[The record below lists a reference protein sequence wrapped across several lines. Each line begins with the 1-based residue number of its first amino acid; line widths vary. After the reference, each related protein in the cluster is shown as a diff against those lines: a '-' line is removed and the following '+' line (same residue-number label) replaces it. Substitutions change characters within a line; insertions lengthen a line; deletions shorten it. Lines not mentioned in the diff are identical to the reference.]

1 MLISCG
7 QSHGGYKTPAK
18 ADFSAELLL
27 THPAVNTGALSTFLD
42 FNIWSCRTNVYF
54 CFLLFSLRVPRS
66 RSPCVPGS
74 SSGSVPAY
82 LIPRFS
88 STAPRSSRR
97 TSMVPVP
104 SRSPWT
110 TTALSGSSAWQLF
123 PRSQCPVVPTT
134 ARLIPLCHVVICAS
148 LEKRELNRLRAY
160 NCLLLRYPLGCL
172 GRSCTSLLWFV
183 PPSGFLCCTTFLHS
197 LNRNKKAKS
206 AIIPLVH
213 YLTEVPIFLTMTV
226 YIYITFY
233 DIESAIPTT
242 YSDSSRALGSLY
254 LNQWKTEG

>member
-7 QSHGGYKTPAK
+7 QSHGGYKTSAK
-18 ADFSAELLL
+18 GDFSAELLL
-27 THPAVNTGALSTFLD
+27 IQPAVNTGDLSTFLD
-42 FNIWSCRTNVYF
+42 LNICHVELMFIF

-104 SRSPWT
+104 SRYPRT
-110 TTALSGSSAWQLF
+110 PTALSGSSAWQLF
-123 PRSQCPVVPTT
+123 PRSQHPVVPTT
-134 ARLIPLCHVVICAS
+134 ARLIPLCHFFICAY
-148 LEKRELNRLRAY
+148 LEKRESNRLRAY
-160 NCLLLRYPLGCL
+160 NCLLSRYPLGCL

-183 PPSGFLCCTTFLHS
+183 PHSGFLCCTTFLHS
-197 LNRNKKAKS
+197 LNRNR
-206 AIIPLVH
+206 IH
-213 YLTEVPIFLTMTV
+213 
-226 YIYITFY
+226 
-233 DIESAIPTT
+233 
-242 YSDSSRALGSLY
+242 
-254 LNQWKTEG
+254 KTGDYWRRV